1 MTDFNPYQ
9 ILPETTANRMSQ
21 ALSLAIEMAK
31 RYYPHLVNELEFTQ
45 NQYWKTSIRFI
56 GSQNIPS
63 SAEKCFHKE
72 SRNTTKEGDQK

>member
-31 RYYPHLVNELEFTQ
+31 IHYPHLVSELEFTQ
-45 NQYWKTSIRFI
+45 KLYWKDAQVFI
-56 GSQNIPS
+56 GSQNIPG
-63 SAEKCFHKE
+63 SAKKMFYKE
-72 SRNTTKEGDQK
+72 SHNTTGKGDQK